1 MNSWPLPYQGSA
13 LPLRHKGLIYCA
25 PVSTQAVKLIHKEL
39 RYKVQKPAIGIE
51 PTTYGLQNRCSTV
64 ELCRLTEIIV
74 LRKNLKVKSFLLY
87 NYFVMIKYLAPI
99 ILLTISNIFMT
110 FAWYGHLK
118 FKAAPIIAVILV
130 SWGIAFFEY
139 CFQVP
144 ANRIGHEVYNA
155 AQLKTIQEVI
165 TLIVFSFFSVLYL
178 KEQFKWN
185 YLIGFAFII
194 LAVFFIFKKW

>member
-1 MNSWPLPYQGSA
+1 
-13 LPLRHKGLIYCA
+13 
-25 PVSTQAVKLIHKEL
+25 
-39 RYKVQKPAIGIE
+39 
-51 PTTYGLQNRCSTV
+51 
-64 ELCRLTEIIV
+64 
-74 LRKNLKVKSFLLY
+74 
-87 NYFVMIKYLAPI
+87 MIKFIAPI
-99 ILLTISNIFMT
+99 ALLTVSNIFMT

-118 FKAAPIIAVILV
+118 FRSTALLTVIVL

-144 ANRIGHEVYNA
+144 ANRLGYEVYNA

-178 KEQFKWN
+178 KEQFRWN
-185 YLIGFAFII
+185 YLVGFLFII